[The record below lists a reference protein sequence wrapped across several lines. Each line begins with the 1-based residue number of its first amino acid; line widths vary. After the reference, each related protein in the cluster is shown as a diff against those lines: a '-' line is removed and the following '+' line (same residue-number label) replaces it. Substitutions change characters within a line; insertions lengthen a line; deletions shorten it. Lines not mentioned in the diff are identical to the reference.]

1 MKIVID
7 RADPRDPEMTALLQA
22 HLDFC
27 MSVTP
32 PESVYAL
39 DVSKL
44 VNPAITVFGAKLD
57 ETLVGVGALRIL
69 DSNHGELKSMHTAK
83 VARGQGVGRAM
94 VSHLLEFAAAQGLTR
109 VSLET
114 GNYEEFAPARRLY
127 ESFGFEECEVFGEYL
142 PSAISVCMTKYL
154 L

>member
-1 MKIVID
+1 
-7 RADPRDPEMTALLQA
+7 
-22 HLDFC
+22 

-44 VNPAITVFGAKLD
+44 LDPAITVFGAKLD
-57 ETLVGVGALRIL
+57 GTLVGVGALRVL
-69 DSNHGELKSMHTAK
+69 DY
-83 VARGQGVGRAM
+83 
-94 VSHLLEFAAAQGLTR
+94 AASQGLTR

-127 ESFGFEECEVFGEYL
+127 ESFGFTECEVFADYM
-142 PSAISVCMTKYL
+142 PSPISVCMTKL

>member
-1 MKIVID
+1 MKIVIAQ
-7 RADPRDPEMTALLQA
+7 ADPRDPAMTALLQA

-44 VNPAITVFGAKLD
+44 LDPAITVFGAKLD

-69 DSNHGELKSMHTAK
+69 DSSHGELKSMHTAK
-83 VARGQGVGRAM
+83 AARGQGVGRAM
-94 VSHLLEFAAAQGLTR
+94 VSHLLNFAASQGLSR

-127 ESFGFEECEVFGEYL
+127 ESFGFTECEVFGDYL
-142 PSAISVCMTKYL
+142 PSPISVCMTKL